1 MAKRTGNLGKFF
13 SDLFDE
19 LISEKKNKLVEQK
32 SGQRNSDVC
41 VLCFMIRSRPS
52 DPDCGRVRVADK
64 PFSTDFLTP
73 LLPS

>member
-1 MAKRTGNLGKFF
+1 MATRTGNLGKFF

-19 LISEKKNKLVEQK
+19 LISEKTSLLNRKVA
-32 SGQRNSDVC
+32 QRNSDVC

-64 PFSTDFLTP
+64 PFTTDFLTP

>member
-1 MAKRTGNLGKFF
+1 MGNLGKFF

-19 LISEKKNKLVEQK
+19 LISEKTSLLNRKVA
-32 SGQRNSDVC
+32 QRNSDVC

-64 PFSTDFLTP
+64 PFTTDFLTP

>member
-1 MAKRTGNLGKFF
+1 MATRTGNLGKFF

-19 LISEKKNKLVEQK
+19 LISEKTSLLNRKVA
-32 SGQRNSDVC
+32 QRNSDVC

-64 PFSTDFLTP
+64 PFATDFLTP